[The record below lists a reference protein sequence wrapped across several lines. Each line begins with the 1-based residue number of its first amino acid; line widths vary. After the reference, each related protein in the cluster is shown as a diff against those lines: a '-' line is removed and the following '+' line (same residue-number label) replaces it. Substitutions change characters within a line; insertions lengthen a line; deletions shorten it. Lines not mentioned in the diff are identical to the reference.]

1 MTTTSRRG
9 GPLARKRAGNAFQ
22 FRLSSGASLR
32 RDAAPAALAVCPN
45 AAEDA
50 RFSTPRGAPPEARA
64 RARRDAYTE
73 TYEAALTTSTAA
85 APWYVIPADRKWYRN
100 LLITRIILHTLKAMS
115 PQYPHVAFDP
125 LEVEIK

>member
-50 RFSTPRGAPPEARA
+50 RFSTPLGSPLEARA
-64 RARRDAYTE
+64 RWDAYTE
-73 TYEAALTTSTAA
+73 AHEAALTTSTAA
-85 APWYVIPADRKWYRN
+85 TPWYVIPADRKWYRN
-100 LLITRIILHTLKAMS
+100 LLITRIILNTLKAMN

-125 LEVEIK
+125 LEVELK